1 MSLNS
6 HLPPLRGSLLLSTMT
21 QKHCEDSGGH
31 WRGVGAICNEQQER
45 GGGVTLADV
54 APTHPP
60 TFYLFLSPY
69 LHNSPYHPT
78 HIKPPQ
84 GPSPLHPLICQHFPF
99 SSPPYT
105 TQHSL
110 LCLLMLLQSCNS
122 CKSMITLVTFKR
134 TYPAQS
140 KIYFVIKNFC
150 SCLSHK
156 LTRERAKFMPT

>member
-1 MSLNS
+1 MKAVGEILDMSLNS
-6 HLPPLRGSLLLSTMT
+6 HLRPLRGSSTIFSLLLSTMT

-31 WRGVGAICNEQQER
+31 WRGLEQFAMSSKKRRWSDTGGCGANPSANFLPFPLPVPSQLSIPPN
-45 GGGVTLADV
+45 THK
-54 APTHPP
+54 APP
-60 TFYLFLSPY
+60 
-69 LHNSPYHPT
+69 
-78 HIKPPQ
+78 PPQ

-134 TYPAQS
+134 TDPAQS
-140 KIYFVIKNFC
+140 KIYFIMNNV
-150 SCLSHK
+150 
-156 LTRERAKFMPT
+156 

>member
-1 MSLNS
+1 MSKQETEPIIRASEAAGEILEMSLNS
-6 HLPPLRGSLLLSTMT
+6 HLRPLRGSSTIFSLLLSTMT

-78 HIKPPQ
+78 PQ
-84 GPSPLHPLICQHFPF
+84 SPSPPPMIQPF
-99 SSPPYT
+99 SIFLPPPPPPP
-105 TQHSL
+105 
-110 LCLLMLLQSCNS
+110 
-122 CKSMITLVTFKR
+122 V
-134 TYPAQS
+134 
-140 KIYFVIKNFC
+140 KIWA
-150 SCLSHK
+150 
-156 LTRERAKFMPT
+156 AKD